1 MISFNKKFQNPL
13 ILKVIAM
20 RYDLKMFQFLET
32 LLEQLAFIKDLQSPM
47 AYIAKPSFFHL
58 ISIYVKQLHYIVIQK
73 PQLLRLS

>member
-32 LLEQLAFIKDLQSPM
+32 LLEQL
-47 AYIAKPSFFHL
+47 Y
-58 ISIYVKQLHYIVIQK
+58 
-73 PQLLRLS
+73 LLS